1 MGRLVPAGA
10 LAGTNGDCQVPLS
23 SVGTSPSSAAVAA
36 VVAAVAAVAAVVVVV
51 AAVVV
56 VVVVVA
62 AAADV
67 VAVVVVVVA
76 AAAAVA
82 RRTGAF
88 AGDVACFHTQPQ
100 LQRDVALQLLQRMA
114 CRCQQ
119 SWARYWRGSAG
130 PVSGVRGTDQGQS
143 RGCWGRW
150 EARPRPGGRGSG
162 E

>member
-1 MGRLVPAGA
+1 MTV
-10 LAGTNGDCQVPLS
+10 
-23 SVGTSPSSAAVAA
+23 AV
-36 VVAAVAAVAAVVVVV
+36 VAAVVVVV

-56 VVVVVA
+56 VVVA
-62 AAADV
+62 AAVDV
-67 VAVVVVVVA
+67 VAVVVVA

-114 CRCQQ
+114 CTCQQ